1 MKQCSPLCN
10 KILGAIRI
18 IAGLWML
25 WAGLSKL
32 FAVTPEMMAWVG
44 GAGHLLGLTF
54 LSVNAW
60 FWIAVVGEII
70 AWLFLVSWCCKLT
83 KVGAVLTLIIMVFAL
98 NMLGWT
104 TGMTLIPW
112 LFVLVSLA
120 LLVYGPWARCF
131 CGFPCCKYGAT
142 CASGSCCGG
151 GACGTDMMK
160 SGAETMKAGAATVG
174 AWAVASATEMMG
186 KAKDMAEKAK
196 DVAGDVIEKADD
208 LVEKAKDM
216 VEKVDDVVE
225 SVAGETWKK
234 VVAVAKTALDK
245 ADAVI
250 EDAKEV
256 VENVEDKIDEKTA

>member
-10 KILGAIRI
+10 KILGGLRI
-18 IAGLWML
+18 IFGLWML

-32 FAVTPEMMAWVG
+32 FAVTPDMIAWVWS
-44 GAGHLLGLTF
+44 AGHLLGLTF
-54 LSVNAW
+54 LSVSSW

-104 TGMTLIPW
+104 TPDTLIAW
-112 LFVLVSLA
+112 LFVVVSVA
-120 LLVYGPWARCF
+120 LLVYGQWARCF
-131 CGFPCCKYGAT
+131 CGFPCCKWGKACT
-142 CASGSCCGG
+142 DGSCCAGG
-151 GACGTDMMK
+151 SCGTDMMK
-160 SGAETMKAGAATVG
+160 EWAETMKAGAATVG
-174 AWAVASATEMMG
+174 AGVVASATEMMG

-208 LVEKAKDM
+208 LIEKAKDI
-216 VEKVDDVVE
+216 VENAGDVV
-225 SVAGETWKK
+225 KK
-234 VVAVAKTALDK
+234 VWGEAWAKVVDAANVALDK
-245 ADAVI
+245 ADDMI

-256 VENVEDKIDEKTA
+256 VDTVEEKIEDKTA

>member
-10 KILGAIRI
+10 KILGGVRI
-18 IAGLWML
+18 IFGLWML

-32 FAVTPEMMAWVG
+32 FAVTPEMMAWVWS
-44 GAGHLLGLTF
+44 AGHLLGLTF
-54 LSVNAW
+54 LSVNSW

-104 TGMTLIPW
+104 TPDTLIPW
-112 LFVLVSLA
+112 LFVVVSIA

-131 CGFPCCKYGAT
+131 CGFPCCKYGAN
-142 CASGSCCGG
+142 CAGGSCCGG
-151 GACGTDMMK
+151 GTCGTDMMK
-160 SGAETMKAGAATVG
+160 SGAETMKAGAATIG
-174 AWAVASATEMMG
+174 AWAVASATEMVG

-196 DVAGDVIEKADD
+196 DVVENAGDV
-208 LVEKAKDM
+208 V
-216 VEKVDDVVE
+216 
-225 SVAGETWKK
+225 KK
-234 VVAVAKTALDK
+234 VWSEAWAKVVDAAKTALDK

-256 VENVEDKIDEKTA
+256 VDTVEEKIEDKTA